1 MILRI
6 DDIIASSKSA
16 APGEGCLLVV
26 SVGLRTGFSCFSHD
40 AESGASEDQLPY
52 PVQAKGT
59 HRNQGYTFL
68 FGNSRYHLGWIA
80 RTDMI
85 RYPDSGNR

>member
-1 MILRI
+1 M
-6 DDIIASSKSA
+6 
-16 APGEGCLLVV
+16 
-26 SVGLRTGFSCFSHD
+26 RTGFPAFLTTLKVVLPRTR
-40 AESGASEDQLPY
+40 LPY

-85 RYPDSGNR
+85 RYPDSDIDKFLFYFLKPDLCRLDMTLDILW